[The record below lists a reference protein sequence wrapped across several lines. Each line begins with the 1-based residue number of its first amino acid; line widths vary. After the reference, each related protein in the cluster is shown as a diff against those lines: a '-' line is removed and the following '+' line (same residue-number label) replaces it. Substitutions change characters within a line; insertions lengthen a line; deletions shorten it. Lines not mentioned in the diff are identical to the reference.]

1 MSNKTHF
8 LDDNA
13 ISILDED
20 FFNFRHYANK
30 VKSLIQLNSN
40 NPNPLTIGI
49 YGKWGEGKTSFLNLI
64 HNKIEH
70 FEKDVNGKEYLKFEF
85 NPWRYSTEDEMLF
98 DFFDSLSKRFYVEQ
112 NTSVQK
118 VGKWISKYSKY
129 LKAVKISS
137 TVGIPKILNTK
148 VEFNLDKV
156 FEALGEDMKGD
167 KITLEILKNKV
178 NDEIKKV
185 NFKVIVFIDDI
196 DRLDK
201 NEIYTILKLIKLNA
215 NFNHFVFIIA
225 LDSEHVA
232 KAIKDRYGEEI
243 EDGYLFLEKIINIP
257 IHLPRI
263 ENDDLNYFFKL
274 KFKIILDN
282 LSFLDDEKKS
292 ELLLDI
298 SSEISGNQ
306 FSSPREIIKVL
317 NSFFI
322 SAFAIGE
329 EINLKDLFWLEFIKV
344 RNEKCYS
351 FLKNY
356 FDNSTFRSE
365 NTLID
370 FQEYFTDNPY
380 EFRDEKFSEFN
391 NVKNI
396 LEKIFP
402 KKNENI
408 YSNKQEV
415 VDNNKSLNVNS
426 HEHYDK
432 YFSYH
437 MERKIGNRNIKEIE
451 KSIAEENASSITNII
466 KELFANSETVNESK
480 IVYKI
485 QTIIQGIKDK
495 KQRDFFYKYIFE
507 NIELIPK
514 TNNKEYRFEIS
525 QLIGKILND
534 DIDIENLKIDGTANN
549 HNKDISIDL
558 AKIAKLDELTAFIRA
573 FYEYRKIEF
582 GLIDVF
588 IQKAKKYITETP
600 SFYQNPFNFPNKS
613 IFYYLS
619 ENSES
624 DFLISILNEDV
635 KNIDNIRKLVRNFV
649 PYYNSSFY
657 GSIDGQEY
665 LDIKKRIPL
674 AFILDKVLEFN
685 PNYLDD
691 LPRFENGIERIN
703 KSTEDENL
711 RQLLHW
717 YLKENDLD
725 DKLNNILK

>member
-8 LDDNA
+8 LNDNA

-20 FFNFRHYANK
+20 FFNFKHYANK

-64 HNKIEH
+64 NNKIEH
-70 FEKDVNGKEYLKFEF
+70 FEKDENGKEYLKFEF
-85 NPWRYSTEDEMLF
+85 NPWRYSTEEEMLF
-98 DFFDSLSKRFYVEQ
+98 DFFDSLSKRFFVKE
-112 NTSVQK
+112 NTNIQE
-118 VGKWISKYSKY
+118 VGMWISKYSKY
-129 LKAVKISS
+129 LKAVKISA
-137 TVGIPKILNTK
+137 TVGIPKMLNGK
-148 VEFNLDKV
+148 VEFNPDII
-156 FEALGEDMKGD
+156 FETLGKGLKGD
-167 KITLEILKNKV
+167 KLTLEDLKNKV
-178 NDEIKKV
+178 NEAIKKV

-215 NFNHFVFIIA
+215 NFNHFIFIIA

-232 KAIKDRYGEEI
+232 KAIKDRYGDEI

-263 ENDDLNYFFKL
+263 ENDDLNYFFRVKL
-274 KFKIILDN
+274 KIILDN

-292 ELLLDI
+292 ELLIDL
-298 SSEISGNQ
+298 SSEILENQ

-329 EINLKDLFWLEFIKV
+329 EINLNDLFWLEFIKV

-356 FDNSTFRSE
+356 NLNNIFISE
-365 NTLID
+365 NSLID
-370 FQEYFTDNPY
+370 FKLGFVDNPY
-380 EFRDEKFSEFN
+380 EFRDEKFSEFKD
-391 NVKNI
+391 VKNI

-402 KKNENI
+402 KENVNL
-408 YSNKQEV
+408 YNNKQDIV
-415 VDNNKSLNVNS
+415 VKNKSLNVNS
-426 HEHYDK
+426 YEHYDK

-437 MERKIGNRNIKEIE
+437 MERKIGNRSIIEIE
-451 KSIAEENASSITNII
+451 KSIVGENTLNISNII

-485 QTIIQGIKDK
+485 QTIIQGIKDEK
-495 KQRDFFYKYIFE
+495 NRNFFYKYIFE
-507 NIELIPK
+507 NINLIPD

-525 QLIGKILND
+525 QIIGKMLSD
-534 DIDIENLKIDGTANN
+534 DIDIENIPESRIPINY
-549 HNKDISIDL
+549 NKDISIEL
-558 AKIAKLDELTAFIRA
+558 AKIANLDELTAFIRA
-573 FYEYRKIEF
+573 FYEFRKIEF
-582 GLIDVF
+582 GLIDIFVE
-588 IQKAKKYITETP
+588 KAKEYIIDYP

-619 ENSES
+619 TNGESEFLTSRLKENVK
-624 DFLISILNEDV
+624 SIEDI
-635 KNIDNIRKLVRNFV
+635 KKLVRNFV

-657 GSIDGQEY
+657 GSIDRQEY

-674 AFILDKVLEFN
+674 AFILQKVFEFN
-685 PNYLDD
+685 PNYLANQ
-691 LPRFENGIERIN
+691 PSFEKGIERTN

-711 RQLLHW
+711 GQLLHW
-717 YLKENDLD
+717 YLKENELEN
-725 DKLNNILK
+725 KLNVILK